1 MWFLKKA
8 MENVRKN
15 RNRNLVTTAER
26 GRNYLVSKPNYHTI
40 KFFKDFLLAI
50 KTSKAQII
58 VSKTCLF
65 RFINIRTE

>member
-8 MENVRKN
+8 METVRKN

-40 KFFKDFLLAI
+40 KFFKDFLLVI

-58 VSKTCLF
+58 VIKTCLF
-65 RFINIRTE
+65 RLTE